1 MPDDEYSFPLFMLGS
16 ASTWTPDPETE
27 AERRVRE
34 LREVVREI
42 TGVPVE
48 QPPKPRIGFL
58 P

>member
-1 MPDDEYSFPLFMLGS
+1 MPDDDYSFPVFMMGC
-16 ASTWTPDPETE
+16 ATTWEPEPETE

-34 LREVVREI
+34 LRELVHEL

-48 QPPKPRIGFL
+48 PPKPRIGFL